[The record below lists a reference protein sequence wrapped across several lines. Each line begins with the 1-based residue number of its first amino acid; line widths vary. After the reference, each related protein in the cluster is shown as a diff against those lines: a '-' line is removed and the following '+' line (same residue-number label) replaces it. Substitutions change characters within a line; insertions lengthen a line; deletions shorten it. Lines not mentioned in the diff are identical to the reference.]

1 MKKYLVSM
9 ILGLTSITGFAQVSG
24 NIFAERADLI
34 RKLGTSQSFSMGWYT
49 GALSNNA
56 NDIREINEN
65 FLGFS
70 NYLSGKMN
78 NLIVLEAIKSDRVVA
93 EEALKGNFDI
103 LYTSSLVGSQLIA
116 EGWKPLVERSED
128 FVPVVLA
135 LKSNTKINSEKDFAK
150 SKIMGSSGVTFTFTA
165 YSLANANI
173 IDINS
178 LGQNNNFVSK
188 KISQESL
195 VNVLNSQQVDG
206 VIVRSILAEKL
217 ITEGDKYKI
226 VYKAQASPGHMVLLN
241 PKVDSAKE
249 EQFRNI
255 FLSLNNL
262 DKNSIALKAIDGHQ
276 PGTTVFK
283 AVSAE
288 DIKLSNDVFKKTKQ
302 IPLAKNSKN

>member
-65 FLGFS
+65 FLGLS
-70 NYLSGKMN
+70 NYLSGKMS

-103 LYTSSLVGSQLIA
+103 LYTSSLVASQLIA
-116 EGWKPLVERSED
+116 EGWKPLVERSEN

-135 LKSNTKINSEKDFAK
+135 LKSNAKINSEKDFSK
-150 SKIMGSSGVTFTFTA
+150 SKIMASSGVTYTFTA
-165 YSLANANI
+165 YSLSNANVL
-173 IDINS
+173 DINNM
-178 LGQNNNFVSK
+178 GQNSNFVSK

-195 VNVLNSQQVDG
+195 INVLNSQQVDG
-206 VIVRSILAEKL
+206 IVVRSILAEKL
-217 ITEGDKYKI
+217 LTESDKYKI
-226 VYKAQASPGHMVLLN
+226 VYKAQASPGHMVLVN

-249 EQFRNI
+249 EQLRNA
-255 FLSLNNL
+255 FLSLNNVAV
-262 DKNSIALKAIDGHQ
+262 NSVALKAIDGHKA
-276 PGTTVFK
+276 GTEVFK

-302 IPLAKNSKN
+302 IPLVKVNK

>member
-93 EEALKGNFDI
+93 EEGLKGNFDI

>member
-1 MKKYLVSM
+1 MKHLTRILIIGIVIDFLLLLREDGHHTFFQKILVFITQM
-9 ILGLTSITGFAQVSG
+9 LILIGFLA
-24 NIFAERADLI
+24 I
-34 RKLGTSQSFSMGWYT
+34 W
-49 GALSNNA
+49 
-56 NDIREINEN
+56 EI
-65 FLGFS
+65 
-70 NYLSGKMN
+70 
-78 NLIVLEAIKSDRVVA
+78 
-93 EEALKGNFDI
+93 
-103 LYTSSLVGSQLIA
+103 
-116 EGWKPLVERSED
+116 
-128 FVPVVLA
+128 
-135 LKSNTKINSEKDFAK
+135 
-150 SKIMGSSGVTFTFTA
+150 
-165 YSLANANI
+165 LANANI